1 MLDKIDKAILRLLVK
16 YKDQTLTVN
25 QIAKKVVISPRT
37 AKKHIVKLEE
47 EGYVFMKI
55 GKIREVE
62 RNVKTKKEDN

>member
-37 AKKHIVKLEE
+37 EKKHIVKIEE
-47 EGYVFMKI
+47 DMNKI
-55 GKIREVE
+55 KNGNCPAFEK
-62 RNVKTKKEDN
+62 